1 MQRNLAWIVVAG
13 AVLSAAG
20 CAQQYHWYQG
30 GDCCTPYSYCPPAP
44 LPYAPY
50 YGCPTP
56 IASSYVG
63 SAHTVSRS
71 NSTGPPQRAPE
82 PPRADEG
89 ASPTIEPVAFS
100 VSTSDPRSTPT
111 LSPVVR
117 GLKAVAARRALRL
130 D

>member
-1 MQRNLAWIVVAG
+1 MQRNMAWIVVAG

-30 GDCCTPYSYCPPAP
+30 GNCCTPYSYCPPAP
-44 LPYAPY
+44 LPYTPY
-50 YGCPTP
+50 HGCPTP

-63 SAHTVSRS
+63 SVHTVSRPS
-71 NSTGPPQRAPE
+71 AAEPPQRAPE
-82 PPRADEG
+82 STHAEEG

-100 VSTSDPRSTPT
+100 VSTSDPRTTPT

-117 GLKAVAARRALRL
+117 GLKAVAARCTHRQ